1 MTVQC
6 AVQSITKNLNW
17 CRNKS
22 LLKVDLVHP
31 WEDLNPLF
39 HQDHKPLLKINNDS
53 PTYLVSRTLS
63 FNYHGFRSVPECKK
77 SPVKDKSR
85 MDWRSAQPSTTR
97 QRNPLFLPTNL
108 RESEPELIWTRV
120 FLHLTPSRILPA
132 ILTLE
137 YACYPVSWL
146 V

>member
-31 WEDLNPLF
+31 WEELSILSSRSQITIKDQQWLP
-39 HQDHKPLLKINNDS
+39 
-53 PTYLVSRTLS
+53 SRTLS
-63 FNYHGFRSVPECKK
+63 FNYHGLGSVPGLLDRKCKK
-77 SPVKDKSR
+77 SLLKDKFR
-85 MDWRSAQPSTTR
+85 MDWRPAQPSTTR
-97 QRNPLFLPTNL
+97 QRNPLFLSTNL
-108 RESEPELIWTRV
+108 RESEPELIRTRV

-146 V
+146 